1 MWATA
6 TGKRPDCGSVQFSPM
21 CIFSPVDWT
30 CEHYLGF
37 IYPENVELHRRCI
50 GKQECQFRISY
61 FSVWPPQNG
70 NVLSLSEAVLEHC
83 IPRVYVLV
91 RKNICSVAQK

>member
-30 CEHYLGF
+30 CEHY
-37 IYPENVELHRRCI
+37 
-50 GKQECQFRISY
+50 
-61 FSVWPPQNG
+61 
-70 NVLSLSEAVLEHC
+70 A
-83 IPRVYVLV
+83 
-91 RKNICSVAQK
+91 